1 MGRVVAI
8 RCKASSKQ
16 NFGDVE
22 SVSDN
27 VKCGV
32 KGQSGVSDGEA
43 EKIELPLIEM
53 GKLREKF
60 TPGVGE
66 SK

>member
-1 MGRVVAI
+1 MW
-8 RCKASSKQ
+8 
-16 NFGDVE
+16 
-22 SVSDN
+22 
-27 VKCGV
+27 V
-32 KGQSGVSDGEA
+32 KGQSAVSDWEA

-66 SK
+66 SKQSDVFDFK